1 MPGRIRTEDV
11 EELRQRADLVEVI
24 SGHTNLKKTGR
35 IFRGLCCFH
44 QEKTPSFTVDPD
56 RGLYHCFGCG
66 VGGDVFTFVRE
77 IDGLS
82 FTEAAERLASRY
94 GVTLRYEGGESRES
108 HSKKAL
114 FAAVREAADFFAKL
128 LHDSGEAEGARRY
141 LTERGFS
148 QEDAKSWGLGYSPPA
163 RDTLYRH
170 LLSRK
175 FTAKQIEEAGLAR
188 ASESGQYVDR
198 FRGRL
203 MFPISEITGEL
214 IGFGARALGTEQ
226 PKYLNSPDT
235 PLYHKAK
242 VLFGLDRARRHLAT
256 SGRAVVTEGYTDV
269 LALQK
274 VGVEG
279 AVATCGTALG
289 DAHLEALKRFCDR
302 IVLAFDADAAGAV
315 ASERAFG
322 LHSKLGL
329 EVLVAPIPDGK
340 DPADVALTEGQD
352 TVETILSDSVPLMR
366 FVLEAEIARHKLDTP
381 EGKGKAVRAAA
392 QLLSWEPNRVARG
405 EHAFWVA
412 RRIGVEASEV
422 QREVAEIGTGDRAGG
437 STPRVLR
444 LPGHVKVER
453 EALTLLLGTRR
464 DLIAEITEEH
474 FTRGEHRAIYLALVD
489 SRAGKPGGQN
499 QDEASM
505 MDRLPDR
512 ETRRL
517 AAELALDSLT
527 TGDADEVMSRLEEF
541 RIRRKIDSLRNT
553 LDQFDPASEHYRK
566 LFEELMRLEEERRR
580 KSDEG

>member
-24 SGHTNLKKTGR
+24 SGHTNLKKAGR
-35 IFRGLCCFH
+35 IFKGLCCFH
-44 QEKTPSFTVDPD
+44 QERTPSFTVDPD

-94 GVTLRYEGGESRES
+94 GVTLRYEGGMSRET
-108 HSKKAL
+108 HSRRTL
-114 FAAVREAADFFAKL
+114 LAAVREAAGFFTKL
-128 LHDSGEAEGARRY
+128 LHDSAEAEAARRY
-141 LTERGFS
+141 LNERGFS
-148 QEDAKSWGLGYSPPA
+148 QSDAKAWGLGYSPPA
-163 RDTLYRH
+163 RDALYRF
-170 LLSRK
+170 LLSKK
-175 FTAKQIEEAGLAR
+175 FPANQIEEAGLAR
-188 ASESGQYVDR
+188 AGETGQFVDR

-203 MFPISEITGEL
+203 MFPISDIAGDV

-226 PKYLNSPDT
+226 PKYLNSPDS

-242 VLFGLDRARRHLAT
+242 VLFGLDRARRHLAN
-256 SGRAVVTEGYTDV
+256 SGKAVVTEGYTDV

-289 DAHLEALKRFCDR
+289 DLHLETLKRFCDR

-340 DPADVALTEGQD
+340 DPADVALTEGRGA
-352 TVETILSDSVPLMR
+352 VETILEDSVPLMR
-366 FVLEAEIARHKLDTP
+366 FVLEAEITRQKLDTP

-392 QLLSWEPNRVARG
+392 QLLAWEPNRVARG

-422 QREVAEIGTGDRAGG
+422 QREVAEIGAGDRG
-437 STPRVLR
+437 SMSAPRVAR

-453 EALTLLLGTRR
+453 QALNLLLGTRR
-464 DLIAEITEEH
+464 DLINEVREEH
-474 FTRGEHRAIYLALVD
+474 FTRGEHQAIYRAIVD
-489 SRAGKPGGQN
+489 SPAGKPGGPV
-499 QDEASM
+499 

-517 AAELALDSLT
+517 AAELALDSMT

-566 LFEELMRLEEERRR
+566 LFEELMQLEEERRR
-580 KSDEG
+580 VEIR